1 MEPNIWTGTILENQ
15 GDGGVMFISALP
27 VSSLALSPLSTET
40 CSVFTL
46 KGLPNTNWLFSLHAT
61 LFLVWYVRKLEKLR
75 LRLMDVNFI
84 LPVRC
89 MQAEIWKKG
98 GRCYFPTAV
107 VAGELGHDMWVLEE
121 LGWWD
126 QDPCLVPRFVGIK
139 GSCGHGQNSS
149 FLICDAVTLKSTVEW
164 QFSDWCSSSPAN
176 IFVSPWHPKLSSLLE
191 LSGMV
196 SVFLHSTPII

>member
-1 MEPNIWTGTILENQ
+1 MNFVLLYLMWASFTNPKMYVRS
-15 GDGGVMFISALP
+15 GDGTKYLNWNNTRKSRRWRSHVYLCPSCFFSCFVP
-27 VSSLALSPLSTET
+27 FSTET

-126 QDPCLVPRFVGIK
+126 QDPCLVPG
-139 GSCGHGQNSS
+139 
-149 FLICDAVTLKSTVEW
+149 
-164 QFSDWCSSSPAN
+164 
-176 IFVSPWHPKLSSLLE
+176 LL
-191 LSGMV
+191 V
-196 SVFLHSTPII
+196 